1 MGERDLIC
9 ILKQSWG
16 DEEAAVSLEERVG
29 GGEYWRG
36 WCGGWRSQSSGSG
49 DRDRDRRV
57 GEGLVS

>member
-1 MGERDLIC
+1 MGERHLIC

-49 DRDRDRRV
+49 GQDRDRRV